1 MNIPSFLY
9 YKKTFRFNGLTC
21 CEYRRKL
28 IKAGMKEIDVN
39 KIVFKKM
46 KLVYKDYISNFDIDH
61 DKDFKDI
68 LEKKYN
74 QSFRKLTKEELSF
87 VNSNLLDISNDL
99 GVKGEKS

>member
-1 MNIPSFLY
+1 
-9 YKKTFRFNGLTC
+9 LTQ
-21 CEYRRKL
+21 
-28 IKAGMKEIDVN
+28 
-39 KIVFKKM
+39 
-46 KLVYKDYISNFDIDH
+46 
-61 DKDFKDI
+61 DFKDI